1 MCYNFD
7 DKSFSSF
14 TVYAGAESIV
24 VLIGM
29 CCVTVVVVFFLRPQL
44 VNSGNWMFSCV
55 GFMCVPW
62 ME

>member
-1 MCYNFD
+1 
-7 DKSFSSF
+7 
-14 TVYAGAESIV
+14 
-24 VLIGM
+24 M